1 MVSLVAGIKAITKKN
16 YKSMVSGSKKT
27 PVLVAFF
34 MEGCEGCAKLKPV
47 LARFAERWPG
57 RVGYVE
63 ENFMKLEKDLD
74 IQLFP
79 AVVLYWQGKA
89 IRKSDEVGTLRDLE
103 AFTTI

>member
-1 MVSLVAGIKAITKKN
+1 MPGSIKALTPKN
-16 YKSMVSGSKKT
+16 YKSMVSSSKKV

-47 LARFAERWPG
+47 LVRFAARWDG

-74 IQLFP
+74 IKFFP
-79 AVVLYWQGKA
+79 AVVLYWQGRA

-103 AFTTI
+103 AFTTV